1 MDFAMVCAINE
12 IGKVLGEQTVA
23 EFVEN
28 DEIRACLIEIGV
40 NFVQGYGVAMP
51 RPLAEMFAA

>member
-1 MDFAMVCAINE
+1 MVCAINE